1 MEIKNCHGLIMSLIP
16 SQMEPSSSQSFAGKT
31 ALVVGASRGLGR
43 AIADLLAQRGA
54 HVLGTSRSLSEAE
67 KIARRYDSFPIVLD
81 LENVNS
87 LDDRIGETFTASG
100 GVDLL
105 VNNAGINIPEPALDV
120 TLDHWK
126 QILATNVTGPFF
138 LTQSVGRRWIQNGT
152 QGSIVNVSSQA
163 GIVAIENRASYGA
176 SKAALSHL
184 TRLLALEWATYG
196 IRVNAVAPTFI
207 ETELTASTLS
217 DPEMA
222 SRLLARI
229 PLGRWGQPDDV
240 AHGVAFLL
248 SEEASMMTG
257 HVMTIDGGYTIH

>member
-1 MEIKNCHGLIMSLIP
+1 MEIKNCHGLTMSSTP
-16 SQMEPSSSQSFAGKT
+16 NQMDSSTAQAFTGKT

-54 HVLGTSRSLSEAE
+54 RVLGTSRSPAEAQ
-67 KIARRYDSFPIVLD
+67 KIADRYNTFPIVLD
-81 LENVNS
+81 LEQVNS
-87 LDDRIGETFTASG
+87 LEGRINEIFLSSG

-105 VNNAGINIPEPALDV
+105 VNNAGINIPEPAVEV
-120 TLDHWK
+120 TFDHWS
-126 QILATNVTGPFF
+126 QVIATNVTGPFF
-138 LTQSVGRRWIQNGT
+138 LTQSVGCRWIHEGT
-152 QGSIVNVSSQA
+152 KGSIVNVSSQA

-184 TRLLALEWATYG
+184 TRLLALEWATHG

-217 DPEMA
+217 DPEMS

-240 AHGVAFLL
+240 ARGVAFLL